1 MWVTIAVQR
10 ALLLPGGVIQA
21 TDTDTTQV
29 AKGCGRGC
37 CLQVLVAITALA
49 LLAVLAG
56 SASLISWPSTVDP
69 GLITAGTL
77 VVWALLVVP
86 GALLMGLFSVERRGR
101 RLDDIFASMGLRG
114 RRYLLTSR
122 QFHGSVQEREV
133 DAYISK
139 GPLVEIYV
147 TSDLKTRACV
157 GIMGGK
163 FIGALREATRHKMR
177 ELTLQA
183 PHWSGYQAYTLDEPW
198 SKALSEHE
206 RAREI
211 IQDLLS
217 EGGPR
222 SMRWVHFAPGAIVFR
237 SHRVSG
243 LLMDEANVGRWIRG
257 LIELASIAEGL
268 AEPSTVIEATSFES
282 QARTNRD
289 PIVRLVIALTWGCFG
304 LLLLALVPMIWF
316 FVWKSGV

>member
-1 MWVTIAVQR
+1 MQI
-10 ALLLPGGVIQA
+10 
-21 TDTDTTQV
+21 
-29 AKGCGRGC
+29 
-37 CLQVLVAITALA
+37 LVAITALA

-56 SASLISWPSTVDP
+56 IASLISWPSTIEP

-77 VVWALLVVP
+77 AVWAFIVVP
-86 GALLMGLFSVERRGR
+86 GGLLMVLFGVERRGR
-101 RLDDIFASMGLRG
+101 RLDDIFASKGLRG

-122 QFHGSVQEREV
+122 QFHGSVDEREV

-157 GIMGGK
+157 GLMGGK
-163 FIGALREATRHKMR
+163 YIGALREATRHKMQ
-177 ELTLQA
+177 ELTLQE

-198 SKALSEHE
+198 TKALSEHK

-222 SMRWVHFAPGAIVFR
+222 SMRWVHITPGAIVFR

-243 LLMDEANVGRWIRG
+243 LLIDEANAERWIDG
-257 LIELASIAEGL
+257 LMELASIAEGL
-268 AEPSTVIEATSFES
+268 TAPKTVIEATSFEK

-316 FVWKSGV
+316 FVWKFGV

>member
-1 MWVTIAVQR
+1 MA
-10 ALLLPGGVIQA
+10 PGGVISA
-21 TDTDTTQV
+21 TDTDSKQV

-37 CLQVLVAITALA
+37 FLQILVAMTALL

-56 SASLISWPSTVDP
+56 IASLISRPSSIDP

-77 VVWALLVVP
+77 VLWALIVVP
-86 GALLMGLFSVERRGR
+86 AALLIGLFAVERRGR

-122 QFHGSVQEREV
+122 QFHGSVEERKV

-139 GPLVEIYV
+139 GPLLEIYV
-147 TSDLKTRACV
+147 TADVKTRSCI

-163 FIGALREATRHKMR
+163 FIGAMREATRHKMQ
-177 ELTLQA
+177 ELTLQE
-183 PHWSGYQAYTLDEPW
+183 PHWASYQAYSLDEPW
-198 SKALSEHE
+198 TTALSEHK

-217 EGGPR
+217 AGGPR
-222 SMRWVHFAPGAIVFR
+222 SMRWVHITPGAVVFR

-243 LLMDEANVGRWIRG
+243 LLMDEANVERWIKS
-257 LIELASIAEGL
+257 LVELAIIAEGL
-268 AEPSTVIEATSFES
+268 AEPSTVIEPTSFES
-282 QARTNRD
+282 QARSNRD
-289 PIVRLVIALTWGCFG
+289 PIVRLVMALTWGCFG
-304 LLLLALVPMIWF
+304 LLLLGLLPVIWLL
-316 FVWKSGV
+316 VWKSGV